1 MQKNSN
7 RLNQNWSPLGSA
19 ELSREGARLLR
30 ELGEPGRYVALDPT
44 DEGSLILRCARDGV
58 SLGGGVSRSAPPR
71 SFGVTIS
78 RRRSEHGRGR
88 RFEFPRR
95 GSGG

>member
-1 MQKNSN
+1 MTKNSN
-7 RLNQNWSPLGSA
+7 RLNQNWSPFGSA

-58 SLGGGVSRSAPPR
+58 EEGVSRSAPPR

-78 RRRSEHGRGR
+78 RRRSEHGRAR